1 MIYLC
6 DQKGSPNDLDSARYV
21 IKIEPKKN
29 GPLFT
34 EINYYQRNCKEVEID
49 KFSKKH
55 KLKVLG
61 IPKVKKLKFWDF
73 KGRVFSWIILE
84 TIITC

>member
-61 IPKVKKLKFWDF
+61 IPKVNFFRFLRIVPPARKSLKP
-73 KGRVFSWIILE
+73 
-84 TIITC
+84 

>member
-49 KFSKKH
+49 KYFCA
-55 KLKVLG
+55 LL
-61 IPKVKKLKFWDF
+61 PQF
-73 KGRVFSWIILE
+73 KIFIRP
-84 TIITC
+84 ITKGWQESSF

>member
-61 IPKVKKLKFWDF
+61 IPKVRIEPPAPKSLKP
-73 KGRVFSWIILE
+73 
-84 TIITC
+84 